1 MKGPKCFVSKS
12 YTVFG
17 VTKIS
22 TESCDFSLS
31 EQIQLQNPFAY
42 HSFWFDNEADV
53 LFVSQNK
60 TKNGI
65 IQRDY
70 YSYDV
75 SNWTNFIKLETNVP
89 DYIKTIDHS
98 LMINAIFEFTE
109 YVIIFL
115 IDNRNR
121 GVYCVIDYKST
132 DKVCFKSLLTL

>member
-1 MKGPKCFVSKS
+1 MLSKGSKCFVSKS

-31 EQIQLQNPFAY
+31 QQIQLQNPFAF
-42 HSFWFDNEADV
+42 HSFLFENEADV

-60 TKNGI
+60 TKNST

-75 SNWTNFIKLETNVP
+75 SNWTNLIKLETNVP
-89 DYIKTIDHS
+89 DYIKTIDNS
-98 LMINAIFEFTE
+98 LWINAVFEFTE

-115 IDNRNR
+115 TNNRNR

-132 DKVCFKSLLTL
+132 DKVCFKS

>member
-1 MKGPKCFVSKS
+1 MLSKGSKCFVSKS

-31 EQIQLQNPFAY
+31 QQIQLQNPFAF
-42 HSFWFDNEADV
+42 HSFHSFENEADV

-60 TKNGI
+60 TKNGT

-75 SNWTNFIKLETNVP
+75 SNWTNLIKLETNVP
-89 DYIKTIDHS
+89 DYIKTIDNS
-98 LMINAIFEFTE
+98 LWINAVFEFTE

-115 IDNRNR
+115 TNNRNR

-132 DKVCFKSLLTL
+132 DKVCFKS